1 MLIQMQSRT
10 IALIVVIIMAIV
22 VLFSLIMTQW
32 LNSGKAQVVT
42 STSVDAVVI
51 SLVAI
56 ALILML
62 IVYIMYALCEYLQK
76 PLSNFNIA

>member
-62 IVYIMYALCEYLQK
+62 IVYILYALCEYIQK
-76 PLSNFNIA
+76 PSV

>member
-32 LNSGKAQVVT
+32 LNNGKAQVVT

-62 IVYIMYALCEYLQK
+62 IVYIMHALCEYLQK
-76 PLSNFNIA
+76 PSV